1 MTVIKL
7 LDKAPTEVIE
17 IVRAMRNSGFTQGK
31 DFDFAF
37 YQNRWDPMIG
47 DVKGFT
53 NFTFYEEKLATW
65 FALKW
70 GN

>member
-1 MTVIKL
+1 MTVIKIL
-7 LDKAPTEVIE
+7 NKDPTEVIE
-17 IVRAMRNSGFTQGK
+17 IVKEIRKSGLTQGK

-37 YQNRWDPMIG
+37 YKSRWDPMIG
-47 DVKGFT
+47 DVRGFT

-70 GN
+70 S